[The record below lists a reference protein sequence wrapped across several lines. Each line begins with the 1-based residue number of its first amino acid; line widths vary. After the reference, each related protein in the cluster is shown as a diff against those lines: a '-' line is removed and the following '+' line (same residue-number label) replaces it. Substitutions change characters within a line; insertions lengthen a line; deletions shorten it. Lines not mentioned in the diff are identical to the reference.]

1 MKKSKIFSLLFLI
14 FILVSC
20 NNSISN
26 KNKNTI
32 INKEH
37 KNGELT
43 DDTIYNY
50 LRQTLFT
57 NKNYNNIIDSFY
69 LYGMDSKNI
78 YVFYHYVLLGKQ
90 NKVIEE
96 KYFPVVIKVTGNK
109 KITAQISPKNGENTK
124 YFLRKNFPESLRD
137 DAENIKDELIFTHS
151 QIHK

>member
-1 MKKSKIFSLLFLI
+1 MKKIIKFSLLFLI

-26 KNKNTI
+26 KNTI
-32 INKEH
+32 INKEL

-43 DDTIYNY
+43 NDTIYNY

-57 NKNYNNIIDSFY
+57 NKNYNSIIDSFY

-109 KITAQISPKNGENTK
+109 KITAQISPKNGEDTK
-124 YFLRKNFPESLRD
+124 YFLRNNFPESLWD
-137 DAENIKDELIFTHS
+137 DAENIKDELMFTQS
-151 QIHK
+151 QIHE